1 MKKDDFGAMPT
12 ENFTNQYS
20 LEWQKEFVNKLAFIQ
35 IESQTA
41 WGFKPK
47 QMLFISAFCDL
58 VKELTIGLGLTDFYF
73 TFFHKV
79 EDDKYRASFAYINFC
94 KKLAEE
100 HQDDIFFTKDEIDD
114 IRLFLIKYGFS
125 DLSDDK
131 RMCLLLKEMIK
142 FCE

>member
-1 MKKDDFGAMPT
+1 MNNEFGAMPA

-20 LEWQKEFVNKLAFIQ
+20 LEWQKMFVNKLVFIQ
-35 IESQTA
+35 TESQKVLT
-41 WGFKPK
+41 FKPK

-58 VKELTIGLGLTDFYF
+58 VKELTVGLGLTDFYF

-79 EDDKYRASFAYINFC
+79 DDDKYHASFAYINYC
-94 KKLAEE
+94 LKLAEE
-100 HQDDIFFTKDEIDD
+100 HKDDIFITKDEIDD
-114 IRLFLIKYGFS
+114 IRLFLIKHGFS
-125 DLSDDK
+125 DLSDDE